1 MENIR
6 ELVKN
11 AAGVFLYI
19 FINPGAGLN
28 KTIMRKREKQIIL
41 LKRIATDSGVSY
53 IELEQAVR
61 DGLFEVFGKEP
72 AEILTDIYNDALL
85 AQSKINGKFDW
96 SILVDFLEG
105 VDNSLDYVVEKPSSN
120 NTSST
125 TTVTTTAPDKKDW
138 TDSANWMSTLPFVAA
153 GGILL
158 FLLVGSLGR
167 N

>member
-1 MENIR
+1 MENVR
-6 ELVKN
+6 ELVKS

-41 LKRIATDSGVSY
+41 LKRIATDLGVSY
-53 IELEQAVR
+53 IELEQTVR

-72 AEILTDIYNDALL
+72 AEILTDIFNDSLIKISGGFDWDAL
-85 AQSKINGKFDW
+85 NKF
-96 SILVDFLEG
+96 L
-105 VDNSLDYVVEKPSSN
+105 DNVGELIDSLGNNSSAS
-120 NTSST
+120 NTAST
-125 TTVTTTAPDKKDW
+125 TASTTAPDKKDW
-138 TDSANWMSTLPFVAA
+138 TDSETLTKSLPFVAA